1 MLLRG
6 RAPRSTVAVLT
17 YLPCSWGSHS
27 STGAYQRPKQR
38 ASAGSPFLCI
48 EMKTCLVIGVRGRGR
63 VRVRFRGWG
72 RGRVWVEV
80 GLGLGLR
87 LGLGLAI
94 EMKTCR
100 NMPA

>member
-38 ASAGSPFLCI
+38 ASAGNPFLCI
-48 EMKTCLVIGVRGRGR
+48 EMKTCLVRVRGR
-63 VRVRFRGWG
+63 VRG
-72 RGRVWVEV
+72 RVRVWVEV

-87 LGLGLAI
+87 LGLGLAFK
-94 EMKTCR
+94 MKTCR

>member
-48 EMKTCLVIGVRGRGR
+48 EMKTCLVRVRGR
-63 VRVRFRGWG
+63 VRG
-72 RGRVWVEV
+72 RVRVWVEV

-87 LGLGLAI
+87 LGLGLAFK
-94 EMKTCR
+94 MKTCR